1 MKKPSIIISDWL
13 FSTLAG
19 AFVENGCLYT
29 PESCDGGAVIIP
41 GTYNNGEFSL
51 ESGPIAGG
59 KVYPL
64 AVKEEVKAPYIV
76 YDDISTRFE
85 STKDGRYPSEV
96 SFRILV
102 VAKTFNEAE
111 EIAEAVESVVTSR
124 KIPELGFVAVEGIR
138 CGYDAG
144 SGGYL
149 EEMSCSINL

>member
-1 MKKPSIIISDWL
+1 MKKPSRILSDWL

-19 AFVENGCLYT
+19 AFIENGCLYT
-29 PESCDGGAVIIP
+29 PGSHDGGAVIIP

-85 STKDGRYPSEV
+85 GTKDGRYPSEV

-111 EIAEAVESVVTSR
+111 EISEAVESAVGRGRV
-124 KIPELGFVAVEGIR
+124 PDLGFVNTESIR
-138 CGYDAG
+138 CGYDSG

-149 EEMSCSINL
+149 EEIRCLINL